1 MDSIDLIMSER
12 SGVEIDYCPQCR
24 GVWLDRGELDKI
36 IDRAAASLGPAASVP
51 AAPLPPAA
59 MPPAAF
65 SPAAGGHIPPPLYNL
80 DARRDDRRPDDGSYD
95 ERRYDDRRDRPRP
108 DQSRY
113 EQPRYDY
120 RRRPKKKEGWLGDL
134 FDF

>member
-1 MDSIDLIMSER
+1 MKCPVDSIDLIMSER

-36 IDRAAASLGPAASVP
+36 IDRANEATGGSAPTPPRPAPRLRLRFRRRCIRTLNPAAS
-51 AAPLPPAA
+51 
-59 MPPAAF
+59 
-65 SPAAGGHIPPPLYNL
+65 SRGTT
-80 DARRDDRRPDDGSYD
+80 S
-95 ERRYDDRRDRPRP
+95 RRYDDRKYGKQGYDRD
-108 DQSRY
+108 
-113 EQPRYDY
+113 YD